1 MLRSDQ
7 AHIRPF
13 RVIPSLP
20 DALQPLLDIARNLWW
35 TWHPEAI
42 GLFVR
47 LDPELWHL
55 HGHNPV
61 KMLGHVSQDRLE
73 QAAPDESFLHEIYR
87 VYSQLDQHIASHG
100 WFANAHADVKD
111 IKVAYFSAEFG
122 LTECFQIYSGGLG
135 ILAGDHLK
143 SASELGIPL
152 VGVGLIYQHG
162 YFM

>member
-42 GLFVR
+42 ALFVR
-47 LDPELWHL
+47 LDPEQWHR

-61 KMLGHVSQDRLE
+61 KLLGHVSQERLE
-73 QAAPDESFLHEIYR
+73 QAARDESYLHEIYR
-87 VYSQLDQHIASHG
+87 VYSQLDQHVSSHG
-100 WFANAHADVKD
+100 WYANAHPESRDAK
-111 IKVAYFSAEFG
+111 IAYFSAEFG

-135 ILAGDHLK
+135 LLAGEHLK
-143 SASELGIPL
+143 SASELGVPL
-152 VGVGLIYQHG
+152 VAVGLLYQHG